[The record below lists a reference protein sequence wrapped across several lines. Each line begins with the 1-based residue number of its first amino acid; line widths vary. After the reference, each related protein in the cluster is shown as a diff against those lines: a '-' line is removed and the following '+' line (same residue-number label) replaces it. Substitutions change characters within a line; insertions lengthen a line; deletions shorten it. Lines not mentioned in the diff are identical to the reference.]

1 MEFVNALALTLVN
14 LWMGQGISLTAFV
27 TMVGMFLRNQR
38 LHQIALANAA
48 MRKIEARD
56 RRIFKRAVQN
66 IGYFYKG
73 REFLEERKG
82 FTELFR
88 ITGYDPKRTK
98 QRVWRIEQYCKAKYP
113 MEFAKE
119 TKDTLKKTLRASTA
133 WEINE
138 TWKTA
143 YELWA
148 RPTVQN
154 AVDLAEFKFNWICT
168 VDTTAMKNQ
177 EEVTFVF
184 KGSSWL
190 IDCIYNHKYQ
200 TAGITMVGGKT
211 RYYFFNVPITALMLV
226 VEKNGRQMWDGFG
239 WLFSTNPY
247 HWVRKRFLRK
257 RTGIIKRNHERR
269 ITKQAL
275 NYWKFSKNAKKGSN

>member
-98 QRVWRIEQYCKAKYP
+98 QRVWKIEQYCKAKYP

-177 EEVTFVF
+177 DEVTFVF

-190 IDCIYNHKYQ
+190 IDCIYNHKEK
-200 TAGITMVGGKT
+200 TAGILMVGGKT

-226 VEKNGRQMWDGFG
+226 VEKNGKQMWDGFG

-247 HWVRKRFLRK
+247 HWVR
-257 RTGIIKRNHERR
+257 RR
-269 ITKQAL
+269 GLKKDGTIRRRYDRMITKKAL